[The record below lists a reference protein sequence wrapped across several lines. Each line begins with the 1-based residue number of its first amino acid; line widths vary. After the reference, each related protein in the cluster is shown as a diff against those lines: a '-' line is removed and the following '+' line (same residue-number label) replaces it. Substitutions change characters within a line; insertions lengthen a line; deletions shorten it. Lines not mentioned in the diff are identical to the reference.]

1 MSVGSVGQD
10 IQVIDERV
18 GRESAFVDRLVTE
31 VGKVIVGQQ
40 DMIERLLIGLLC
52 NGHVLLEGV
61 PGLAKTLAVN
71 SLAQAIRASFK
82 RVQFTPDLLPAD
94 LIGTMVYH
102 RETGQFVAQKGPIF
116 AQLVLADEVNRAP
129 SKVQSA
135 MLEAMQERQVTI
147 GNETFAMPDPFLVL
161 ATQNPIEQ
169 EGTYPL
175 PEAQVDRF
183 MLKVRVT
190 YPNKREERAIVDR
203 MSRDDSPHI
212 EAITSTD
219 DLIRA
224 RKVTDEIYIDAKIK
238 DYIVDLVLATR
249 DPGAYGL
256 GDLHA
261 LIEFG
266 GSPRA
271 SIALARAAKAHAF
284 LRHRGYVTPE
294 DVKAIGMDVLRHR
307 VLVTY
312 EAEAEEID
320 SEEIVRQIFDHVEV
334 P

>member
-1 MSVGSVGQD
+1 MSVESVGQD
-10 IQVIDERV
+10 IQVINERV
-18 GRESAFVDRLVTE
+18 ERESAFVDRLVTE

-203 MSRDDSPHI
+203 MSRDDAPHI
-212 EAITSTD
+212 EAITTTN

-256 GDLHA
+256 PDLHA

-271 SIALARAAKAHAF
+271 SIALARASKAHAF

-307 VLVTY
+307 
-312 EAEAEEID
+312 AETD
-320 SEEIVRQIFDHVEV
+320 
-334 P
+334 

>member
-1 MSVGSVGQD
+1 MTVGQD
-10 IQVIDERV
+10 IQVINERV
-18 GRESAFVDRLVTE
+18 GRESAFVDRLLAE

-71 SLAQAIRASFK
+71 SLARAIQASFK

-102 RETGQFVAQKGPIF
+102 RETGEFVAQKGPIF

-203 MSRDDSPHI
+203 MTRDATPQI
-212 EAITSTD
+212 ETVITTD

-224 RKVTDEIYIDAKIK
+224 RSVTDEIYVDDKIK

-249 DPGAYGL
+249 DPEAYGL
-256 GDLHA
+256 GDLRA

-271 SIALARAAKAHAF
+271 SIALTRAAKAHAF

-320 SEEIVRQIFDHVEV
+320 SEEIARQIFDHVEV

>member
-1 MSVGSVGQD
+1 MTVGQD
-10 IQVIDERV
+10 IQVINERV
-18 GRESAFVDRLVTE
+18 GRESAFVDRLLSE

-71 SLAQAIRASFK
+71 SLAQAIQASFK
-82 RVQFTPDLLPAD
+82 RIQFTPDLLPAD

-102 RETGQFVAQKGPIF
+102 RETGEFMAQKGPIF

-190 YPNKREERAIVDR
+190 YPNKQEERTIVDR
-203 MSRDDSPHI
+203 MSRNAPPQL
-212 EAITSTD
+212 ETVITTD

-224 RKVTDEIYIDAKIK
+224 RSVADEIYVDDKIK

-249 DPGAYGL
+249 DPEAYGL
-256 GDLHA
+256 GNLRA

-271 SIALARAAKAHAF
+271 SIALTRAAKAHAF

-312 EAEAEEID
+312 EAEAEEINA
-320 SEEIVRQIFDHVEV
+320 EEIARQIFDHVEV